1 MLLAVSFRQHPF
13 IVWLFRQGGG
23 DCPEM
28 SVGAILAAVQASSPG
43 SFIYVFSDAR
53 AKDYYRKDELLRLLQ
68 LKQSQVR
75 IGRIPT
81 FLSALESRGLARIYP
96 CPGLENSQC
105 PAPGPC
111 SQTSQFWAFGLCL
124 CPSFCF
130 LLAPCPEQSG
140 RFSL

>member
-1 MLLAVSFRQHPF
+1 MGSMFLEVSLRQHPF

-53 AKDYYRKDELLRLLQ
+53 AKDYYRNDELLRLLQ

-75 IGRIPT
+75 PGRVPT
-81 FLSALESRGLARIYP
+81 FPSALESRGLARFYP
-96 CPGLENSQC
+96 VSAQDRRI
-105 PAPGPC
+105 
-111 SQTSQFWAFGLCL
+111 
-124 CPSFCF
+124 PSVQ
-130 LLAPCPEQSG
+130 L
-140 RFSL
+140 

>member
-1 MLLAVSFRQHPF
+1 MDSEGEKKGSMLLAVSFRQHPF

-75 IGRIPT
+75 PGRLPT
-81 FLSALESRGLARIYP
+81 FPSALESRVLARFYP
-96 CPGLENSQC
+96 CLGLENSQC
-105 PAPGPC
+105 PVPGPC
-111 SQTSQFWAFGLCL
+111 SQTSQFWAFLSALVSVSC
-124 CPSFCF
+124 
-130 LLAPCPEQSG
+130 
-140 RFSL
+140 